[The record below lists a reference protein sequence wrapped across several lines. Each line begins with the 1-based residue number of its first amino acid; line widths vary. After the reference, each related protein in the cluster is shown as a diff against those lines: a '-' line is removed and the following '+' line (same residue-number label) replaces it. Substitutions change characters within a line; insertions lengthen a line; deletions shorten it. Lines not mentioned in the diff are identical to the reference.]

1 MCGRYVLM
9 ASPRQLQET
18 YRATLTMELSDHR
31 AAYNVCP
38 THQMPVVMESADE
51 RTVRSCRWGLIPRWA
66 RSASDV
72 PLMINARSDTLAE
85 KLSFIEPFSSMCC
98 FVTAHGIYECHSE
111 TDV

>member
-51 RTVRSCRWGLIPRWA
+51 RTVRSCRWGRTPPWA
-66 RSASDV
+66 GPAQEV
-72 PLMINARSDTLAE
+72 PPMTTPAPEPPAENPPSRGPSSTRARAG
-85 KLSFIEPFSSMCC
+85 P
-98 FVTAHGIYECHSE
+98 
-111 TDV
+111 